1 MDDLAY
7 GIPKKILRRLG
18 LVLFIVGVLIG
29 VVAGDSKKAVDFF
42 VNSAETVTT
51 PIVNKGINIM
61 EKVLNSFDGI
71 VKKNR

>member
-1 MDDLAY
+1 MVY
-7 GIPKKILRRLG
+7 FKIPKKILKKLG
-18 LVLFIVGVLIG
+18 LGLAIVSILVGLFT
-29 VVAGDSKKAVDFF
+29 GDTKKAVDFF